1 MEIKKTSLE
10 ISNIKYPLIF
20 LFNLIQYKNE
30 LGDTNLSII
39 LRLFLKHHITIA
51 LDFNLKAI
59 FENDFGDFKLCR
71 AVLIDFYSIIK
82 KQTSLIFILKK
93 WFDAY
98 DKKSFWLLNVEEQLE
113 RLTNMKHIFYGIYDC
128 SKGGVPLFNKL
139 RTDNI
144 INNIDTKE
152 TIKERLI
159 QLLNLFGMKLFKIL
173 DIKLIT
179 EEEYE
184 SNYSSDI
191 IVYLLSIYEKFN
203 NVLEQTIKLFDSFNF
218 ARKQLFNLLNP
229 VNITIRSLSE
239 PSYEDMDIYIAM
251 MLNTK

>member
-173 DIKLIT
+173 DI
-179 EEEYE
+179 
-184 SNYSSDI
+184 
-191 IVYLLSIYEKFN
+191 SINLKVN
-203 NVLEQTIKLFDSFNF
+203 SNVLFRKKLFNF
-218 ARKQLFNLLNP
+218 FIELLAFEILIVVRN
-229 VNITIRSLSE
+229 NEIIIRISKS
-239 PSYEDMDIYIAM
+239 SSRW
-251 MLNTK
+251 T